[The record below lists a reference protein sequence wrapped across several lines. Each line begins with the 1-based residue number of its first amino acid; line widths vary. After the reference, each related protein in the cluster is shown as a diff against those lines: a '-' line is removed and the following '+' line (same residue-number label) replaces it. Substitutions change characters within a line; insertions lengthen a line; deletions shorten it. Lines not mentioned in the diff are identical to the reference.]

1 MKNLASKA
9 ELARIAGVSKAAVT
23 KLVRG
28 RLKDALDGEKI
39 DLGHPEAQKYL
50 LSKGVDPTAIG
61 QIEPE
66 YPEPHDLEGFEDDGS
81 SEAIGALGKLTLDE
95 IGERFGGLKAFDVWQ
110 KRAKTKEEIREKRL
124 KNEETEGSV
133 ISRDFVRTHIFGL
146 LEALSRRLLSDASRT
161 IARRLYS
168 AAKAGVPIEE
178 AEQTVRSILEQNL
191 ERSHDLAQRRLRE

>member
-1 MKNLASKA
+1 M
-9 ELARIAGVSKAAVT
+9 ARIAGVTKAAVT
-23 KLVRG
+23 KLARG
-28 RLKDALDGEKI
+28 RLKDALDGDKI

-50 LSKGVDPTAIG
+50 KTKGVDPTAIG

-66 YPEPHDLEGFEDDGS
+66 DPPHHKLPGFEDEGD
-81 SEAIGALGKLTLDE
+81 SESMGLLGKLTLDE

-110 KRAKTKEEIREKRL
+110 KRAKVKEEIREKRL

-133 ISRDFVRTHIFGL
+133 ISRDFVRTHLFGL
-146 LEALSRRLLSDASRT
+146 LEELSRRLLSDASRT

-168 AAKAGVPIEE
+168 AAQSGVSIEE

-191 ERSHDLAQRRLRE
+191 QRARDQAKRRLK